1 MPDGN
6 GFKTPRT
13 TLKRKP
19 DRGAHDF
26 DTIARI
32 LDEGLFC
39 HVGFIAEGQPFVV
52 PTAYGRDGHSLY
64 IHGSAASRTLR
75 ELSAGTP
82 VCLTVTL
89 FDGLVLARSAFHN
102 SINYRSV
109 MVLGV
114 ARPVGDDRKEHGLRA
129 ITEHLVRGRWQDSRP
144 PTGQE
149 LKATTV
155 LCLEIEEASAKV
167 RTGGPVEEPEDL
179 ALPVWAG
186 VLPFALVPQAPVA
199 DKDLVEGVEVPHYVM
214 SYRRTEEVAR

>member
-1 MPDGN
+1 
-6 GFKTPRT
+6 
-13 TLKRKP
+13 
-19 DRGAHDF
+19 
-26 DTIARI
+26 
-32 LDEGLFC
+32 
-39 HVGFIAEGQPFVV
+39 VV

-109 MVLGV
+109 MVLGTTL
-114 ARPVGDDRKEHGLRA
+114 PIEGDEKLRGLRI
-129 ITEHLVRGRWQDSRP
+129 ITEHLMRGRWNDSRP
-144 PTGQE
+144 PSAQE
-149 LKATTV
+149 LKATSV
-155 LCLEIEEASAKV
+155 LKLAIDEASAKV
-167 RTGGPVEEPEDL
+167 REGGPVEEPEDL

-186 VLPFALVPQAPVA
+186 VLPFTLVPQAPVP
-199 DKDLVEGVEVPHYVM
+199 DEGLSETIATPHYVM